1 MPTITF
7 QNKKIGFS
15 IQGKGTPIVF
25 LHGFCEDSRMWDD
38 FLTTFSTQKI
48 VRIDL
53 PGFGQSETQ
62 AEPSIAKMADAVKAV
77 FDHLKIET
85 CVLIGHSMGG
95 YVSLEFAKKHGEQ
108 LLGLGMFHSHPY
120 EDSTEKKVGRAKS
133 IDFIQRNGH
142 IHYIKQVIPSLF
154 AFDFSKGYQF
164 EVNKMLYNAAQ
175 YSPEG
180 IISALEAMQNR
191 VDNSAILEEI
201 DCPVLFIVGKEDTA
215 VPMEESLNQMALPK
229 IADIHILP
237 SIGHMGM
244 FEAKRK
250 TAKIIKNFLSNV
262 VKM

>member
-1 MPTITF
+1 MQTIQF

-15 IQGKGTPIVF
+15 VQGKGSPLVL

-38 FLTTFSTQKI
+38 FLTLFPRQKV

-53 PGFGQSETQ
+53 PGFGQSALQ
-62 AEPSIAKMADAVKAV
+62 DDPSIEMMATCVKAV
-77 FDHLKIET
+77 FDHLKIQK

-95 YVSLEFAKKHGEQ
+95 YVSLEFAKKHPAY

-120 EDSTEKKVGRAKS
+120 EDSEEKKEGRNKG
-133 IDFIQRNGH
+133 IDFIRRNGH
-142 IHYIKQVIPSLF
+142 IHYIKQVIPALF

-164 EVNKMLYNAAQ
+164 EVNKLLYNAAQ
-175 YSPEG
+175 YTPEG
-180 IISALEAMQNR
+180 IISALEAMKNR
-191 VDNSAILEEI
+191 PDNSAVLEQI
-201 DCPVLFIVGKEDTA
+201 KCPVLFIIGKEDKA
-215 VPMEESLNQMALPK
+215 IPIEASLNQTALPM

-250 TAKIIKNFLSNV
+250 TAKI
-262 VKM
+262 VKHFIASVEK

>member
-1 MPTITF
+1 MTF

-15 IQGKGTPIVF
+15 VQGKGRPLVL

-38 FLTTFSTQKI
+38 FLTLFTRRKI

-53 PGFGQSETQ
+53 PGFGESEIQ
-62 AEPSIAKMADAVKAV
+62 DEPSIEGMATSVKAV
-77 FDHLKIET
+77 LDHLKIDK

-95 YVSLEFAKKHGEQ
+95 YVSLEFAKKYEEQ

-120 EDSTEKKVGRAKS
+120 EDSEEKKKDRSKS
-133 IDFIQRNGH
+133 IDFINRNGH

-180 IISALEAMQNR
+180 IISALEAMQR
-191 VDNSAILEEI
+191 RADNSAVLEAI
-201 DCPVLFIVGKEDTA
+201 DCPVLFIIGKEDTA
-215 VPMEESLNQMALPK
+215 LPMKESLNQTALPN

-262 VKM
+262 VK

>member
-1 MPTITF
+1 MPITTF

-15 IQGKGTPIVF
+15 VQGKGTPIVF

-38 FLTTFSTQKI
+38 FLTLFPRRKI

-53 PGFGQSETQ
+53 PGFGKSESQ
-62 AEPSIAKMADAVKAV
+62 NKPSISGMAAAVKAV
-77 FDHLKIET
+77 FDHLNIEK

-95 YVSLEFAKKHGEQ
+95 YVGLEFAKNYGKQ
-108 LLGLGMFHSHPY
+108 LLGLGLFHSHPY
-120 EDSTEKKVGRAKS
+120 EDTAEKKAGRAKS
-133 IDFIQRNGH
+133 INFIRRNGH

-154 AFDFSKGYQF
+154 AFDFNKGYQF
-164 EVNKMLYNAAQ
+164 EVNKMLYHAAQ

-180 IISALEAMQNR
+180 IISALEAMQHR
-191 VDNSAILEEI
+191 VDNSAVLERI

-215 VPMEESLNQMALPK
+215 VPMEESLNQTALPK

-262 VKM
+262 VK

>member
-15 IQGKGTPIVF
+15 VQGKGTPLVL

-38 FLTTFSTQKI
+38 FLTLFNYRKI

-53 PGFGQSETQ
+53 PGFGESDLQD
-62 AEPSIAKMADAVKAV
+62 EPSIADMADTVKAV
-77 FDHLKIET
+77 LDHLKIDK

-120 EDSTEKKVGRAKS
+120 EDSAEKKAGRDKS
-133 IDFIQRNGH
+133 IDFIRRNGH

-175 YSPEG
+175 YSPEA
-180 IISALEAMQNR
+180 IISALEAMQR
-191 VDNSAILEEI
+191 RADNSAVLEKI
-201 DCPVLFIVGKEDTA
+201 NCPVLFIVGKQDTA
-215 VPMEESLNQMALPK
+215 VPMEESLNQTALPK

-237 SIGHMGM
+237 SVGHMGM

-262 VKM
+262 VN